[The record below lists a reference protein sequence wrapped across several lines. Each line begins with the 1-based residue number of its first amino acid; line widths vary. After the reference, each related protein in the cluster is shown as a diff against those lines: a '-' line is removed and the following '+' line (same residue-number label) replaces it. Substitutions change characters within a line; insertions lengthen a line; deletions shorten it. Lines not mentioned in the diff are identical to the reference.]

1 MLQSLKNKG
10 KIGLVG
16 LLLAST
22 LSGCALGGAFR
33 TEPYDPNNKKFTP
46 RKLSPAEEY
55 AIQEAVQSRRK
66 AVYDI
71 QNPMTRNAPLGAE
84 KYPAQKLDTVGEQNP
99 DFKGMPLPDL
109 ETWEQRSERMKG
121 RDNQPMGKAP
131 WNVPPG
137 YQNPHTK

>member
-10 KIGLVG
+10 KILGLVG
-16 LLLAST
+16 LIGIST
-22 LSGCALGGAFR
+22 FSGCI
-33 TEPYDPNNKKFTP
+33 TPNSGYNQQKM
-46 RKLSPAEEY
+46 EQM
-55 AIQEAVQSRRK
+55 IQESRELRNK
-66 AVYDI
+66 AYSNRSYI
-71 QNPMTRNAPLGAE
+71 PTRSGLY
-84 KYPAQKLDTVGEQNP
+84 KSQDLSTVGEQNP

-109 ETWEQRSERMKG
+109 ETWEQRAERMKG